1 MKRQFILGTFL
12 LTTVTAVVSIAGI
25 PEPDTIIY
33 GQACISGSSATD
45 QDDVTIIA
53 RANVNGEIREVG
65 RYKMGDHPGASNC
78 DGDNDCYVL
87 RIRMESV
94 LAGTTPSDQSVI
106 LIPNNTS
113 SVQLFVRQG
122 SQTEELSGEIEIT
135 GRAMTIKLNIRN
147 GTVTVDLNSDG
158 QKNLLDYKLFKTF
171 FLGPDVPSAAVCNPA
186 DINGDGFVDMRDAA
200 LMQLQLTP

>member
-1 MKRQFILGTFL
+1 MKKTLVL
-12 LTTVTAVVSIAGI
+12 SVSFMAIAMTLIASAGI

-53 RANVNGEIREVG
+53 RADVNGEIREVG

-94 LAGTTPSDQSVI
+94 LAGTSPSDQSVI

-113 SVQLFVRQG
+113 SVQLFVQQG
-122 SQTEELSGEIEIT
+122 TQTEELSGEIEIT
-135 GRAMTIKLNIRN
+135 GRAMTVKLNIRN

-158 QKNLLDYKLFKTF
+158 QKNLLDYKLFKTL
-171 FLGPDVPSAAVCNPA
+171 FLGPDVPSAAACNPA

>member
-1 MKRQFILGTFL
+1 MKRQIILATFV
-12 LTTVTAVVSIAGI
+12 LTAAASVVTIAGI
-25 PEPDTIIY
+25 PEPDTIIF
-33 GQACISGSSATD
+33 GLACISGASATD

-94 LAGTTPSDQSVI
+94 LVGTTPSDQAVI

-113 SVQLFVRQG
+113 NVQLFVKQG
-122 SQTEELSGEIEIT
+122 LQAEVPAGDIVIT
-135 GRAMTIKLNIRN
+135 GRAMTVKLNIRN
-147 GTVTVDLNSDG
+147 GTVSVDINSDG
-158 QKNLLDYKLFKTF
+158 QKNLADYQLFKIS
-171 FLGPDVPSAAVCNPA
+171 FLGPNVPSSTACNPS
-186 DINGDGFVDMRDAA
+186 DINGDGFVDLRDAA
-200 LMQLQLTP
+200 LIQLELTP

>member
-1 MKRQFILGTFL
+1 MKRQIISGTFL
-12 LTTVTAVVSIAGI
+12 VTAVVSVVSIAGI

-33 GQACISGSSATD
+33 GQACIGGSSATD

-87 RIRMESV
+87 RIRMETV
-94 LAGTTPSDQSVI
+94 LVGTTPSDQAVI

-113 SVQLFVRQG
+113 SVQLFVKQG
-122 SQTEELSGEIEIT
+122 SEAEELSGEIEIT
-135 GRAMTIKLNIRN
+135 GRAMTVNLNIRN
-147 GTVTVDLNSDG
+147 GTVSVDINSDG
-158 QKNLLDYKLFKTF
+158 QKNLTDYQLFKKS
-171 FLGPDVPSAAVCNPA
+171 FLGPDVPTTAVCNPA
-186 DINGDGFVDMRDAA
+186 DFNGDGYVDLRDAA
-200 LMQLQLTP
+200 LIQLELAP

>member
-94 LAGTTPSDQSVI
+94 LAGTSPSDQSVI

-135 GRAMTIKLNIRN
+135 GRAMTVKLNIRN
-147 GTVTVDLNSDG
+147 GTVSVDLNSDG

-200 LMQLQLTP
+200 LIQLQLTP